1 MQSAKIL
8 FSPSTHGRLI
18 LHRFRLFGW
27 LQLLKGVGK
36 KCFSTACRGS
46 RRVGRDAWVPMLALR
61 CNEFCDF
68 KALGNAWA
76 PTVTHRSCGSKENC
90 TLSERRF
97 ADAASVQAWWIDR
110 RHHDI
115 HRHQT
120 TMNEFILVNHY
131 LASSRAETSPGTEQ
145 SIAEWMSQGNDS
157 WYKNW
162 ETLLKMIRRLPII
175 LRLSLLNDGVLWWL
189 AVRVVC
195 KDAMH
200 VIRSVWSQRVEGYLA
215 QLAWSPSQFFLLAS
229 NVGFVR
235 TKIVRRERLTAWRG
249 SKLRRTRW
257 VAARHSCHKTYGI
270 RIRNVRMWWVSNAI
284 RICPIVM
291 VQRHG
296 VGRSQ

>member
-1 MQSAKIL
+1 MSFVISRRWAMPEHL
-8 FSPSTHGRLI
+8 LWLI
-18 LHRFRLFGW
+18 VLAVPKRIVHF
-27 LQLLKGVGK
+27 LKGDLQTQHQ
-36 KCFSTACRGS
+36 F
-46 RRVGRDAWVPMLALR
+46 
-61 CNEFCDF
+61 E
-68 KALGNAWA
+68 
-76 PTVTHRSCGSKENC
+76 
-90 TLSERRF
+90 
-97 ADAASVQAWWIDR
+97 AWWIDR

-120 TMNEFILVNHY
+120 TLNGFILVNHN

-157 WYKNW
+157 WCKNW
-162 ETLLKMIRRLPII
+162 ETLLKMIRRLPIV
-175 LRLSLLNDGVLWWL
+175 LRVSLLNDGVLWSL

-249 SKLRRTRW
+249 SKLRGARW
-257 VAARHSCHKTYGI
+257 VAARHQKCQNVMSIQCHPYL
-270 RIRNVRMWWVSNAI
+270 
-284 RICPIVM
+284 PYHQ

>member
-1 MQSAKIL
+1 MVDCNCWRGLVRNVSQPPAE
-8 FSPSTHGRLI
+8 
-18 LHRFRLFGW
+18 
-27 LQLLKGVGK
+27 
-36 KCFSTACRGS
+36 GS
-46 RRVGRDAWVPMLALR
+46 RRVGRDAWVPMLASR

-76 PTVTHRSCGSKENC
+76 PTVTHRSCGSKENW
-90 TLSERRF
+90 TLSEGRLQTQHQF
-97 ADAASVQAWWIDR
+97 QAWWIDR
-110 RHHDI
+110 RHHDV

-120 TMNEFILVNHY
+120 TINEFIRVNHN

-175 LRLSLLNDGVLWWL
+175 LKVALLNDGVLWWL

-235 TKIVRRERLTAWRG
+235 TKIVRRERLTAWNKMG
-249 SKLRRTRW
+249 SL
-257 VAARHSCHKTYGI
+257 
-270 RIRNVRMWWVSNAI
+270 
-284 RICPIVM
+284 
-291 VQRHG
+291 
-296 VGRSQ
+296 